1 MQQIKGFLAILGK
14 AIFMVLKGA
23 IATVSAVGGFVID
36 RIYGRAVIVPAK
48 SNVVPTKAKADPG
61 SPVAK
66 VTAKTA
72 VDPSVVQPPKI
83 DAAAQG
89 NHAEASRAQ
98 PPQTQGEQSAAPL
111 IAQRVWTAELFGKG
125 GLKLGVLW
133 VYTYPDKGMARRVF
147 KVTNRAL
154 ASALKRERWY
164 MDDVTFDPLIGVRP
178 ILDQMGRDCAK
189 LMNQPGQTPVR
200 EKTAAK
206 SKPMGTRPVAAAA
219 PTTKAPAAQ
228 AAKAT
233 EVAETISPTI
243 VTPNHS
249 RAVKGQIYAGRVT
262 TAGMTN
268 RGGYGGKAPY
278 QTFCLTIHDGKV
290 ETPLFGA
297 ELQRQ
302 ASDMQIQ
309 PGDQVRV
316 VYMGQEALPNG
327 NTRNLYQVT
336 KS

>member
-14 AIFMVLKGA
+14 AIFMVLKGV

-48 SNVVPTKAKADPG
+48 SNVVSTKAKADPG

-66 VTAKTA
+66 VTAKTML
-72 VDPSVVQPPKI
+72 DPSVVEPPKF
-83 DAAAQG
+83 DAAAPG
-89 NHAEASRAQ
+89 NHAEASPAQ
-98 PPQTQGEQSAAPL
+98 PPQTQAEQSAAPL
-111 IAQRVWTAELFGKG
+111 IAQRVWTAELLGKG
-125 GLKLGVLW
+125 ALKLGVLW
-133 VYTYPDKGMARRVF
+133 VYTYPDQGKARRVF

-164 MDDVTFDPLIGVRP
+164 MDDVAFDPLIGVRP

-189 LMNQPGQTPVR
+189 LMNPPGQAPVR

-206 SKPMGTRPVAAAA
+206 AKPMGAKPVAATV
-219 PTTKAPAAQ
+219 PTTQPAAAQ

-233 EVAETISPTI
+233 AVEETISPTI

-249 RAVKGQIYAGRVT
+249 RAVKGQTYTGRVT

-268 RGGYGGKAPY
+268 RGGYNGKAPY
-278 QTFCLTIHDGKV
+278 PSFCLTIHDGKV

-302 ASDMQIQ
+302 ASDMQIK

-316 VYMGQEALPNG
+316 VFMGKESLPNG
-327 NTRNLYQVT
+327 YDRNLYQVT
-336 KS
+336 KL

>member
-14 AIFMVLKGA
+14 AIFMVLKGV
-23 IATVSAVGGFVID
+23 IATVSAVGGFAID

-48 SNVVPTKAKADPG
+48 ATFLPAKAGQTMPA
-61 SPVAK
+61 AK
-66 VTAKTA
+66 ATAKAAGDTPG
-72 VDPSVVQPPKI
+72 VEQPKVE
-83 DAAAQG
+83 A
-89 NHAEASRAQ
+89 NAEADVQRTPSPEAQ
-98 PPQTQGEQSAAPL
+98 VTQSAAPL

-178 ILDQMGRDCAK
+178 ILDQMGRDCAM
-189 LMNQPGQTPVR
+189 LMNQPGQAPVR

-206 SKPMGTRPVAAAA
+206 SKPMGTKPVAATAT
-219 PTTKAPAAQ
+219 TTKAPAVQ

-233 EVAETISPTI
+233 AVAETISPTI

-268 RGGYGGKAPY
+268 RGGYGGNAPY

-316 VYMGQEALPNG
+316 VYMGQEDLPNG
-327 NTRNLYQVT
+327 KTRNLYQVT